1 MSRSKV
7 KSLSNSDFEN
17 HSMHGCDPGIKLNN
31 HFNVDKLPFMNKKN
45 KTKISAV
52 AGYMNN
58 AGKKTV
64 KLDSPF
70 SENFNV
76 ESVNKHSAILN
87 PNFQSNQSEP
97 NKNNILKEKKEN
109 QFDKNQSFNKK
120 DEKNNSKINGKLYH
134 YS

>member
-1 MSRSKV
+1 
-7 KSLSNSDFEN
+7 
-17 HSMHGCDPGIKLNN
+17 MHGCDPGIKLNN

-45 KTKISAV
+45 KTKITAV